1 MLPFFGLGWR
11 NGTAVCSMLGWAQR
25 AVSTRLRLN
34 MDPLT
39 IALLI
44 IVGCILLA
52 WGPRVLFAVILI
64 PTALFIG
71 LLALLLVLGG
81 TVLVARDE
89 RRRAPSRC

>member
-1 MLPFFGLGWR
+1 
-11 NGTAVCSMLGWAQR
+11 
-25 AVSTRLRLN
+25 

-44 IVGCILLA
+44 VAGCILLA
-52 WGPRVLFAVILI
+52 WGPRVLFVVILI

-71 LLALLLVLGG
+71 LLALLLVIGG

-89 RRRAPSRC
+89 RRRIAGGAGGVRPPGVDAA

>member
-11 NGTAVCSMLGWAQR
+11 NGTAIYSMLGWAQR
-25 AVSTRLRLN
+25 AVSARLRPN

-44 IVGCILLA
+44 IAGGILL
-52 WGPRVLFAVILI
+52 GPRVLFAVILI

-71 LLALLLVLGG
+71 LLALLLVIGG

-89 RRRAPSRC
+89 RRRAAMAG

>member
-11 NGTAVCSMLGWAQR
+11 NGTAIYSMLGWAQR
-25 AVSTRLRLN
+25 AVSARLRPN

-44 IVGCILLA
+44 IAGLL
-52 WGPRVLFAVILI
+52 GPRVLFAVILI

-71 LLALLLVLGG
+71 LLALLLVIGG

-89 RRRAPSRC
+89 RRRAAMAG

>member
-1 MLPFFGLGWR
+1 
-11 NGTAVCSMLGWAQR
+11 
-25 AVSTRLRLN
+25 

-71 LLALLLVLGG
+71 LLALLLVIGCGVLAVRDARRGVASTPAWSNAAGG
-81 TVLVARDE
+81 VRPPA
-89 RRRAPSRC
+89 

>member
-1 MLPFFGLGWR
+1 
-11 NGTAVCSMLGWAQR
+11 
-25 AVSTRLRLN
+25 

-71 LLALLLVLGG
+71 LLALLLVIGG

-89 RRRAPSRC
+89 RRRAASTPAWSNAAGGVRPPA